1 MKIIQKG
8 LIKKPF
14 EIPYKWISSYL
25 CCDVAKYIKPIP
37 IVHNQQ
43 RFLVPITRDNTSLKV
58 LIYASSSYGA
68 MMIACENFTKDGWEV
83 DGEYEYYEQV

>member
-1 MKIIQKG
+1 MKIVQKG
-8 LIKKPF
+8 LVKKPF

-25 CCDVAKYIKPIP
+25 CCDVAKYMKPIP

-43 RFLVPITRDNTSLKV
+43 RFLVPITRNYTTFKV
-58 LIYASSSYGA
+58 LVCASSNYEA

-83 DGEYEYYEQV
+83 DG